1 MTSVLDAATVRSL
14 TEDRDLASLGAAIRD
29 LGPNATTELIA
40 ELSATEAAIVFR
52 LLPKDESVE
61 VFDDLDRGTRSDI
74 IDALHTEELSSIF
87 SDLDP
92 EDQGRLVDE
101 LPANVTAKL
110 LDAVPASDLGAVMAI
125 AGYGR
130 NSIARRMS
138 PTAVIAWTDDTVAE
152 VTQRLRD
159 TEVDLEDVRL
169 IPVLTLDRRIV
180 GTLDALE
187 LLRFAP
193 GTGVAGLAEPIEEI
207 THTDDDME
215 TAARAA
221 LREDVTVQPIG
232 DREGRLVGILPI
244 KDAARIIAEADEEDY
259 ALSGG
264 TQPLYRR
271 YLPTSILT
279 IARTRIVW
287 LLVLAISAVLT
298 VHVLE
303 IFESTLAEVVAL
315 ALFIPLL
322 TGIGGNTGSQAATT
336 VTRALAMDEI
346 GLRDFLRVAG
356 KELTTGLLLGVLLAV
371 PAFAIASPLYG
382 IEIGAVIALTL
393 TVNCPIAAVVGGSIP
408 IVAKASRVDP
418 AVVSTPFISTFCDA
432 SGLLVYFTIAI
443 ALLGL

>member
-1 MTSVLDAATVRSL
+1 SRRAAGLGQTRSVRRSRAQSFLRAEFREVVVNGSRQSIVPPPPLPLTPASAHASTRLCLEYVMTSVLDAATVRSL

-40 ELSATEAAIVFR
+40 ELSATDAAIVFR

-221 LREDVTVQPIG
+221 LREDVTVLPIG

-371 PAFAIASPLYG
+371 PAFAIAS
-382 IEIGAVIALTL
+382 
-393 TVNCPIAAVVGGSIP
+393 
-408 IVAKASRVDP
+408 
-418 AVVSTPFISTFCDA
+418 
-432 SGLLVYFTIAI
+432 
-443 ALLGL
+443 